1 MGRLSF
7 SFKVGIAVCA
17 LAALAGCSGSDTP
30 APLTPAPD
38 ADNKSKD
45 SGGIGD
51 EGGGGAGPMD
61 RDGSSAADRGAD
73 DDTGSRDVTDR
84 DETGTG
90 VGGADASDSGRPT
103 DVADGNDIA
112 NVIDVTDV
120 ADSTRI
126 ADVDAAPRDS
136 VDTRDSEAGSSND
149 GATGPTIVKVL
160 DIADVWSG
168 HPVGF
173 SLLTRGDSQY
183 AAFYD
188 AQRAM
193 TIARRPLTGNTW
205 DLVTPPTS
213 VGWDSHN
220 YVTMAIDD
228 DGYVHV
234 AGNMHSVPLVYFR
247 TTQPLDI
254 HTFAR
259 VPSMVGSN
267 EQSCTYPQFF
277 RGPTGALIFAYRD
290 GVSGNGNYV
299 FNTYDLAARTWRRL
313 LATPLVDGQG
323 ARNVYPVGPIKG
335 PDDLFHLVWVWRET
349 ADAATNHDLS
359 YARTSDLVT
368 WQTGGGQPLA
378 LPITLTTSDIVDP
391 VPQHGG
397 MINNNTKVGFDSQKR
412 PVVAYHKFDANGNTQ
427 LYNARL
433 ENGNWVTYPTS
444 SWNYRWD
451 FSGTGTLVFQIE
463 LEGVKV
469 QPDGSLTQSWYHA
482 QYGGKGAF
490 RLDETTL
497 RATATIEPPLPYPK
511 GLDQPE
517 STTAGMIVRWCADS
531 GESADGVTYLL
542 RWETL
547 ASNQDMPRPTIPPP
561 TRLRL
566 YGFR

>member
-1 MGRLSF
+1 MGRLSLIF
-7 SFKVGIAVCA
+7 NPGIAVCA
-17 LAALAGCSGSDTP
+17 LAMLAGCSGSDTP
-30 APLTPAPD
+30 AAVTPAPD
-38 ADNKSKD
+38 ADNTSKD

-51 EGGGGAGPMD
+51 EGAGGAGPMD
-61 RDGSSAADRGAD
+61 RDGGSAIDRGVD
-73 DDTGSRDVTDR
+73 DRSSRDVTDR

-90 VGGADASDSGRPT
+90 VGGADASDSGGVT
-103 DVADGNDIA
+103 DVADGS
-112 NVIDVTDV
+112 DVTDV
-120 ADSTRI
+120 TGVADITRV
-126 ADVDAAPRDS
+126 ADVDASSRDS
-136 VDTRDSEAGSSND
+136 SDTRDTEAGSSND

-160 DIADVWSG
+160 DITDVWSG

-193 TIARRPLTGNTW
+193 TIARRPLAGNTW
-205 DLVTPPTS
+205 DLVTLPTS

-220 YVTMAIDD
+220 YVTIAIDD
-228 DGYVHV
+228 DGYIHV
-234 AGNMHSVPLVYFR
+234 AGNMHSVPLIYFR

-313 LATPLVDGQG
+313 LATPLMDGQG
-323 ARNVYPVGPIKG
+323 ARNAYPVGPIKG

-359 YARTSDLVT
+359 YARTSDLVA

-391 VPQHGG
+391 VPQNGG

-433 ENGNWVTYPTS
+433 ENGSWVTYPTS

-469 QPDGSLTQSWYHA
+469 QPDGSLTQTWYHA
-482 QYGGKGAF
+482 QYGGWGAF

-497 RATATIEPPLPYPK
+497 RAVATIPPPLPYPK
-511 GLDQPE
+511 ALDQPE
-517 STTAGMIVRWCADS
+517 SPTAGMIVRWCADS

-547 ASNQDMPRPTIPPP
+547 ASNQDMPRPTIPAP

>member
-1 MGRLSF
+1 MPS
-7 SFKVGIAVCA
+7 SAT
-17 LAALAGCSGSDTP
+17 AG
-30 APLTPAPD
+30 PD
-38 ADNKSKD
+38 ADDASSDSGATSD
-45 SGGIGD
+45 SGGDGD
-51 EGGGGAGPMD
+51 EGGGDTGPLD
-61 RDGSSAADRGAD
+61 QDGSGSVDRGVD
-73 DDTGSRDVTDR
+73 GDTSTGGGSDGGGSDGGDTGS
-84 DETGTG
+84 
-90 VGGADASDSGRPT
+90 GGGGDAPDSR
-103 DVADGNDIA
+103 A
-112 NVIDVTDV
+112 VTDV
-120 ADSTRI
+120 ADVTGVADA
-126 ADVDAAPRDS
+126 ADVAEVDASSRDSAGPRDAEGGAS
-136 VDTRDSEAGSSND
+136 GD
-149 GATGPTIVKVL
+149 GATGPIVVKML
-160 DIADVWSG
+160 DITDVWSG

-193 TIARRPLTGNTW
+193 TVARRALAGDTW
-205 DLVTPPTS
+205 DLVRLPTS

-228 DGYVHV
+228 DGYIHV

-247 TTQPLDI
+247 TTQALDI
-254 HTFAR
+254 HSFVQ

-277 RGPTGALIFAYRD
+277 RGPAGALIFAYRD
-290 GVSGNGNYV
+290 GVSGSGNYV
-299 FNTYDLAARTWRRL
+299 FNSYDLPTRTWKRL

-323 ARNVYPVGPIKG
+323 ARNAYPVGPLKG
-335 PDDLFHLVWVWRET
+335 PDGFFHLVWVWRET

-359 YARTSDLVT
+359 YARTNDLVA
-368 WQTGGGQPLA
+368 WQTGGGQPLT
-378 LPITLTTSDIVDP
+378 LPISLATSDIVDP
-391 VPQHGG
+391 VPERGG

-427 LYNARL
+427 LYNARF
-433 ENGNWVTYPTS
+433 ENGRWVTYPTS

-469 QPDGSLTQSWYHA
+469 QPDGSLTQTWYHA
-482 QYGGKGAF
+482 QYGGWGAF

-497 RATATIEPPLPYPK
+497 RAVATIAPPLPYPRA
-511 GLDQPE
+511 LDQPE
-517 STTAGMIVRWCADS
+517 STTPGMIVRWCADS
-531 GESADGVTYLL
+531 GESTDGVSYLL

-547 ASNQDMPRPTIPPP
+547 ASNQDMPRATIPPP
-561 TRLRL
+561 TKLRL